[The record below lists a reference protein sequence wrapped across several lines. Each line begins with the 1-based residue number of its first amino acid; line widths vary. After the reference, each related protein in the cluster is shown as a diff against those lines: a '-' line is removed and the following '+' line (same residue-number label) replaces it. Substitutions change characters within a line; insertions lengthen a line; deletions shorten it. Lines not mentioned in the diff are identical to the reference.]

1 MGDNFGMM
9 EGAYFVGRNEL
20 LNWLNDLLQLGYTK
34 VEQVASGAA
43 HCQILDAVYPGK
55 VPLHKVNFNAKFE
68 YEYVKNYKVLQ
79 EIFNKV
85 GIDRF
90 IDVPK
95 LIKAKYQD
103 NLEFLQWIKRYFDL
117 HFPGDKYDAVERRKE
132 SKAFYEGDAK
142 PTIAQEYRPAPAAKA
157 TKADANL
164 AGGAARVK
172 STRAAATAP
181 AKATPSTALKP
192 VNRDTS
198 KPAPSAGTKPAQPIQ
213 PIQDKGKSIEDDY
226 KAKISDLNQQAV
238 KLQLNLDNLEKERDF
253 YFGKLREIEILCQN
267 SSNQPLADDV
277 LKILYATDGEDFTPT
292 ENSEE

>member
-1 MGDNFGMM
+1 MGDKFGMM

-117 HFPGDKYDAVERRKE
+117 HFPGDKYDAVERRRE
-132 SKAFYEGDAK
+132 SKSSYEGDSK
-142 PTIAQEYRPAPAAKA
+142 PAISQEARPAAAAKA
-157 TKADANL
+157 TKESGL
-164 AGGAARVK
+164 GGATRVK
-172 STRAAATAP
+172 ATRPAAASAP
-181 AKATPSTALKP
+181 AKATTSTALKP

-198 KPAPSAGTKPAQPIQ
+198 KPAPSAGKPAQPT
-213 PIQDKGKSIEDDY
+213 QDKSKSIEDEY
-226 KAKISDLNQQAV
+226 KAKISDLNHQTV

-267 SSNQPLADDV
+267 GSNQPLADEV
-277 LKILYATDGEDFTPT
+277 LKILYASDCEDFAPT